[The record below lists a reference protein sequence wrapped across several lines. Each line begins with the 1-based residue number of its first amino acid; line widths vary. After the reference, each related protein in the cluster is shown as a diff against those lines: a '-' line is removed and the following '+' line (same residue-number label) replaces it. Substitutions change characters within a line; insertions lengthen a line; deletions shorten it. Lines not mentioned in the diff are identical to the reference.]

1 MDIISYSRVSE
12 FTTSHFNLLPHQLTL
27 LEHRAEGVF
36 GMISISLQPL
46 LPPALGRSVERER
59 QYPANEWFCILMK
72 TTVKFTGL
80 GGFFFFFFSGL
91 GGLMASSHPS
101 LHLSPI
107 LRMVGPFRG
116 PNQVGFLR
124 PTCYKAFP
132 TAIELFQTLVN
143 KWLRGTL

>member
-80 GGFFFFFFSGL
+80 GG
-91 GGLMASSHPS
+91 LMASSHPS

-116 PNQVGFLR
+116 LNQVGFLR

>member
-80 GGFFFFFFSGL
+80 GG
-91 GGLMASSHPS
+91 LMASSHPS